1 MSDHDHSNNNDSC
14 DSGDC
19 GSCGSASHCSSAK
32 AEQELKDI
40 RLKNRLEKIKNR
52 VVVLSGKGGVGKSMV
67 ALKLATLLAAQGK
80 SVGLLDIDIHG
91 PSVPTLLGL
100 EGKPLQIDPKSESML
115 PVDYMGLKVI
125 SIGFLLRNQDDA
137 IIWRGPLKM
146 GVIRQFI
153 QDVEWGELD
162 YLIIDAPPGTGDEPL
177 TLAQL
182 MPGAHALVVTTPQK
196 VATADVR
203 KSINF
208 CSKVDLN
215 IIGVVENMSGLTCPD
230 CNRLIEIYPGGQAAK
245 MCEEMNV
252 PLLARLPINP
262 ELAQASDDGVAYKY
276 IYDHQNPAD
285 PFNAVLDKVMAL
297 DDAVKPAE

>member
-1 MSDHDHSNNNDSC
+1 MSDYDHNHNNPDSC

-19 GSCGSASHCSSAK
+19 GSCGSADSCKSAR
-32 AEQELKDI
+32 AEQELKDL
-40 RLKNRLEKIKNR
+40 RLKTRLDKIKNK
-52 VVVLSGKGGVGKSMV
+52 VLVMSGKGGVGKSMV

-80 SVGLLDIDIHG
+80 NVGLLDIDIHG

-100 EGKPLQIDPKSESML
+100 EGKPLGIDPRTESML
-115 PVDYMGLKVI
+115 PIEYMGLKVL
-125 SIGFLLRNQDDA
+125 SIGFLLRNRDDA
-137 IIWRGPLKM
+137 IIWRGPLKI

-162 YLIIDAPPGTGDEPL
+162 YLVIDAPPGTGDEPL

-182 MPGAHALVVTTPQK
+182 VPGAHTLVVTTPQK

-208 CSKVDLN
+208 CRKVDLD
-215 IIGVVENMSGLTCPD
+215 ILGVVENMSGLTCPD
-230 CNRLIEIYPGGQAAK
+230 CKKLIEIYPGGQAAE
-245 MCEEMNV
+245 MCEEMKV

-262 ELAQASDDGVAYKY
+262 ELAQASDDGVVYKY
-276 IYDHQNPAD
+276 IFDHQNPGD
-285 PFNAVLDKVMAL
+285 PFNAVLDVVLAL
-297 DDAVKPAE
+297 DDEK